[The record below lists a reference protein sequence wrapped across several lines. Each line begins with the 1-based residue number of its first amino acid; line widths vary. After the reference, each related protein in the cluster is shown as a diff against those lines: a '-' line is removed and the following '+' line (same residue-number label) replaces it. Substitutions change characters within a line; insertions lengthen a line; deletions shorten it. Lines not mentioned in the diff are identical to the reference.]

1 MYAQFTEMGS
11 EWVYKMWLCSLCSGI
26 TTITHAT
33 LTHPSTP
40 KRQNQ
45 KRPWGWVFPST
56 FIQCTSLPVQPVQ
69 RLSNDRPEQLGQ
81 LDLGLWWG
89 IEVFSFLGWNKKTLR
104 CKGMCCNVELTV
116 MLGRWSWWADR
127 QTRHQI
133 LEKGVDALKI
143 DTQSTGFFLTAIRS
157 RHLYNKASEWPKLRV
172 HEDLFVLSR
181 RRQDGG

>member
-1 MYAQFTEMGS
+1 MYAQFTEIDNG
-11 EWVYKMWLCSLCSGI
+11 WVYKMGLCAVCSGI

-45 KRPWGWVFPST
+45 ERPWGWVLPST

-69 RLSNDRPEQLGQ
+69 R
-81 LDLGLWWG
+81 
-89 IEVFSFLGWNKKTLR
+89 
-104 CKGMCCNVELTV
+104 
-116 MLGRWSWWADR
+116 
-127 QTRHQI
+127 QTRAIGSIGFGVMVGYRGIFLFGMEQKNFEMQGYVLQRWTYSDARKI
-133 LEKGVDALKI
+133 VMMGRQADKTPDLEKGVDVLKI

-157 RHLYNKASEWPKLRV
+157 RHLYNKASQWPKLRV

-181 RRQDGG
+181 KRQDGG